1 MKNAPAVTA
10 RRATNQIVLLAE
22 HQALAVIEVVILAA
36 TAVAALAVIALAAIA
51 LAEQTVRVATM
62 LLIGLAVTATGHTH
76 HARLVTEIRVLAG
89 MATIVLVIRVATA
102 IPLPGRLARLVTA
115 HTQLD
120 PHVMEIVPIP
130 LDPHVTA
137 ILRVAHRAPVATAPT
152 RRVLLVTE
160 ILGHR
165 EPVASVLTRLVLL
178 AMVTHVRVVMAMTAH
193 VSPAATAIRA
203 AGPHVVMVILRV
215 GLRVPGET
223 VPIRRARRATARA
236 QIVRGAIAQIVHA
249 PIVLTAISRAENGSP
264 RGEIVVRSARR

>member
-1 MKNAPAVTA
+1 VKNAPAVTA

-36 TAVAALAVIALAAIA
+36 TAVAALAVIVLAVIV

-89 MATIVLVIRVATA
+89 MAMIVLVIRVA
-102 IPLPGRLARLVTA
+102 
-115 HTQLD
+115 
-120 PHVMEIVPIP
+120 
-130 LDPHVTA
+130 TA

-193 VSPAATAIRA
+193 VSRGATANRV

-215 GLRVPGET
+215 GLREPGES
-223 VPIRRARRATARA
+223 VPIRRARRATARV
-236 QIVRGAIAQIVHA
+236 QIVHAPIAQIVHA

-264 RGEIVVRSARR
+264 MGEIVVRSARR

>member
-1 MKNAPAVTA
+1 VKNAPAVTA
-10 RRATNQIVLLAE
+10 RRATNQIVLVAE
-22 HQALAVIEVVILAA
+22 HQALAAIAAA
-36 TAVAALAVIALAAIA
+36 TPAVIAAAALAAIVLA
-51 LAEQTVRVATM
+51 VIVLAEQTVRVVTM
-62 LLIGLAVTATGHTH
+62 RPIDRVVTATGHTH

-89 MATIVLVIRVATA
+89 KATIVLVIRVATA
-102 IPLPGRLARLVTA
+102 IPLPGRLARLETA

-120 PHVMEIVPIP
+120 PHVMEIVRIR

-137 ILRVAHRAPVATAPT
+137 ILRVGHRAPVATAPT
-152 RRVLLVTE
+152 RRVLLATVS
-160 ILGHR
+160 LGHR

-193 VSPAATAIRA
+193 VSRGATAIRA

-223 VPIRRARRATARA
+223 VPLRRARRATARVL
-236 QIVRGAIAQIVHA
+236 IVHAPIAQIVHA

-264 RGEIVVRSARR
+264 TGEIVVRSARR